1 MSNWKKLLTRDIIAD
16 LTYGDRD
23 SDSYKAFANNYQ
35 VIYAINKVSERWM
48 KWLEDVQPT
57 PTNSKEKTEV
67 LQALTCVV
75 EDIEMLQDGTW
86 EPDEHSCMAT
96 MDNLKIV
103 IDYIEKT
110 KGE

>member
-1 MSNWKKLLTRDIIAD
+1 MINWKELLTKDIIAD
-16 LTYGDRD
+16 LTYEDRD
-23 SDSYKAFANNYQ
+23 SDSHKAFANNYQ
-35 VIYAINKVSERWM
+35 VIYAVNKVSERWM
-48 KWLEDVQPT
+48 KWLEDVQPI

-86 EPDEHSCMAT
+86 DPDEHTCMAT
-96 MDNLKIV
+96 IDNLKIV

-110 KGE
+110 KEV